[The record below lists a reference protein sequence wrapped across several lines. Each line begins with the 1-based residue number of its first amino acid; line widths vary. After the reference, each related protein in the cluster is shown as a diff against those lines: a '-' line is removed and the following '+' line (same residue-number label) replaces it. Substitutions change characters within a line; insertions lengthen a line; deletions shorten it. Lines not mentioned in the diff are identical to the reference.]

1 MNQPAARLHG
11 LMMKKAL
18 LTSLSLTLLLS
29 ACDVI
34 PVVPVPVT
42 REAHRENFCPPG
54 QAKKGNC
61 APAAE
66 DRGFCPPGQAKKGN
80 C

>member
-1 MNQPAARLHG
+1 
-11 LMMKKAL
+11 MMKQTL
-18 LTSLSLTLLLS
+18 LISLAFGLLLS

-34 PVVPVPVT
+34 PVVPVRET
-42 REAHRENFCPPG
+42 RHENFCPPG

-61 APAAE
+61 APAE